1 MKYGSMV
8 LALLL
13 FAGFAFAIQP
23 AENWNLVVTGKFSPA
38 GAASHTTEGGNV
50 TGGNL
55 YSNVSTEKWAGYY
68 GNVTGEIVLAQDT
81 PATNIFYQWSWDPTH
96 GGEVCAVAGTTY
108 DWLNRQVISNV
119 TIDNIWGFDSMDTD
133 SANNTFADS
142 VAGCAMDI
150 GGIVT
155 LASAG
160 VTTLGAGNFLTCA
173 FDDGGAALP
182 EDVAFCVEIQNAGGT
197 FDGDTGDYQLLV
209 ATNETIAEFE
219 TYYFWVELD

>member
-1 MKYGSMV
+1 
-8 LALLL
+8 
-13 FAGFAFAIQP
+13 
-23 AENWNLVVTGKFSPA
+23 
-38 GAASHTTEGGNV
+38 
-50 TGGNL
+50 
-55 YSNVSTEKWAGYY
+55 
-68 GNVTGEIVLAQDT
+68 
-81 PATNIFYQWSWDPTH
+81 
-96 GGEVCAVAGTTY
+96 
-108 DWLNRQVISNV
+108 
-119 TIDNIWGFDSMDTD
+119 
-133 SANNTFADS
+133 
-142 VAGCAMDI
+142 MDI